1 MNRTKLF
8 GEYFK
13 SCRLAIRKT
22 LRQFCVENGLDP
34 GNISKL
40 ERGLLPPPQ
49 RREKLVEYA
58 SYLKIKKG
66 SDDWYTFFDLAAS
79 CSGKIPSDVMS
90 DEQLVKKL
98 PLIFRTL
105 RGKKVSEDG
114 LDDLIELIRRT

>member
-1 MNRTKLF
+1 MNRIKLF

-13 SCRLAIRKT
+13 SRRLAIKKT

-49 RREKLVEYA
+49 KRGKLEEYVK
-58 SYLKIKKG
+58 SLKIKKG
-66 SDDWYTFFDLAAS
+66 SDDYYTFFDLAAS

-98 PLIFRTL
+98 PLVFRTL
-105 RGKKVSEDG
+105 RGKKVSRDG
-114 LDDLIELIRRT
+114 LGDLIELIRRT